1 MIKKTKRKSNSSAG
15 TWHKLAPK
23 SSRRPASM
31 AALKK
36 RAISISK
43 FFALVIILGIIGL
56 GVWFFSSNQNNYSGP
71 IDLTGPAVPVS
82 KLVFIS
88 DGVLHRN
95 WFQNWF
101 GPFRNRSLMDFD
113 IVELQNELTKEPQI
127 SFVRVS
133 RIFPATLKIE
143 IQEKKPILRLCL
155 RSKTS
160 GEKTWLVSKDGNM
173 YKGACYRKSSLSH
186 LPYLDLEPSLLKFKS
201 NKKSYEKL
209 EGIPAVAPLLE
220 IARKEYPGFYQ
231 DWQVLSYHRPY
242 DDDPGAYVKINSKK
256 IKELRFSP
264 SDYENQLR
272 RLKFLLTDQKFK
284 SNSNFESID
293 LSHDRSVFAKLGQS

>member
-1 MIKKTKRKSNSSAG
+1 
-15 TWHKLAPK
+15 
-23 SSRRPASM
+23 M

-143 IQEKKPILRLCL
+143 IQEKK
-155 RSKTS
+155 
-160 GEKTWLVSKDGNM
+160 
-173 YKGACYRKSSLSH
+173 
-186 LPYLDLEPSLLKFKS
+186 
-201 NKKSYEKL
+201 
-209 EGIPAVAPLLE
+209 
-220 IARKEYPGFYQ
+220 
-231 DWQVLSYHRPY
+231 
-242 DDDPGAYVKINSKK
+242 
-256 IKELRFSP
+256 
-264 SDYENQLR
+264 
-272 RLKFLLTDQKFK
+272 TD
-284 SNSNFESID
+284 S
-293 LSHDRSVFAKLGQS
+293 

>member
-1 MIKKTKRKSNSSAG
+1 MTNKTKRKSSSSVG

-31 AALKK
+31 PALKK
-36 RAISISK
+36 RLIGISK
-43 FFALVIILGIIGL
+43 FFALVIILGVVGL
-56 GVWFFSSNQNNYSGP
+56 GVWFFPTNQNNYSGP

-82 KLVFIS
+82 KLVFVS

-101 GPFRNRSLMDFD
+101 GPLRNRTLMDFD
-113 IVELQNELTKEPQI
+113 IVDLQNELIKEPQI

-143 IQEKKPILRLCL
+143 IQEKNPILRLCL
-155 RSKTS
+155 RSKNK

-173 YKGACYRKSSLSH
+173 YEGACYGKSSLSH
-186 LPYLDLEPSLLKFKS
+186 LPYLNLEPALLKYKS
-201 NKKSYEKL
+201 NKEGYEKL

-220 IARKEYPGFYQ
+220 IARKEHPGFYQ

-272 RLKFLLTDQKFK
+272 RLKFLLSDPKFK
-284 SNSNFESID
+284 NSSNVQSID
-293 LSHDRSVFAKLGQS
+293 LSHDRSVFAKLGQP